1 MNNYL
6 LKLLHFTTILLTCI
20 LVSGLIRWNIDLST
34 WTNEERSSSLV
45 LAVLVYAFFGDSVF
59 QSKKE
64 S

>member
-6 LKLLHFTTILLTCI
+6 LKLLHFTAILLTCI

-45 LAVLVYAFFGDSVF
+45 LAVLVYAFLGDSVF